1 MKSENAKNGNSIVS
15 DNWAKY
21 RTDKECAGWAVPG
34 FIVRSTL
41 RSIGICMM

>member
-21 RTDKECAGWAVPG
+21 RQFLDLLLDPLWGQSGYDE
-34 FIVRSTL
+34 
-41 RSIGICMM
+41 GIPICLNE